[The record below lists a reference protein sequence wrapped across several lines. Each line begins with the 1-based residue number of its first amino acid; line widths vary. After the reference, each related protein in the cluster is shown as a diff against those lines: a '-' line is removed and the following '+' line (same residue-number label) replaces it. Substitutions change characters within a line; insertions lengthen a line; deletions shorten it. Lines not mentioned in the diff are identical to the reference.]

1 MASCEKC
8 YKYHNL
14 VVSKDCDFCRDYAF
28 NENILC
34 ELLQA
39 EHRSYEVECSAFKPN
54 LSAIDKANKET
65 DVAEC
70 DNQRTK
76 LTEHHKWLKAYAIQQ
91 WKYDDSQVFSEL
103 NYHLCLLA
111 NNRNKLIQTLI
122 NDIEKVSVILAKA
135 GDQFNGKV
143 SLLYIGADHIHLH
156 VNSSPDYSADEVVQ
170 KIIALLDVE
179 INSEFQEVFRNQ
191 KKTFQK
197 TYFIETIG

>member
-8 YKYHNL
+8 YKYHNSA
-14 VVSKDCDFCRDYAF
+14 VSKDCKFCRDYAF

-54 LSAIDKANKET
+54 LSAIDKAHKVN
-65 DVAEC
+65 DAAEC
-70 DNQRTK
+70 DNEKTK

-111 NNRNKLIQTLI
+111 NNRNKIIQVLI
-122 NDIEKVSVILAKA
+122 NDIEKVSDILANA
-135 GDQFNGKV
+135 GDQFQGKV

-170 KIIALLDVE
+170 KIITFLEVE

-191 KKTFQK
+191 EKIFQK